1 MDGHSY
7 RGGDLKEKT
16 GEGKKGWK
24 KQQLFRA
31 QNLFFGTT
39 FQVEC
44 NMMFIYRAIN
54 LITKITVNLG

>member
-1 MDGHSY
+1 MGQ
-7 RGGDLKEKT
+7 
-16 GEGKKGWK
+16 K

-39 FQVEC
+39 LQVKC